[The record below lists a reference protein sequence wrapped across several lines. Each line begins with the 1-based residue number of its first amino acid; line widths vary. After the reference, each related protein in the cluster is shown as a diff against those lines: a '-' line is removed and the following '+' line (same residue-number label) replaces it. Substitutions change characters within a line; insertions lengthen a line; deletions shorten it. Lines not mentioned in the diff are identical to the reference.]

1 MNKREKGRKS
11 EDIAKDLLVSKGYR
25 FIQRNF
31 YTRHGEIDLIFEDRN
46 ELVFVEVKSS
56 KGDYYGQPE
65 ERIDRTKV
73 KRLTESARIF
83 LAENRIRNKDCR
95 FDVVSIL
102 YEEDNS
108 ARINHIKNAFW
119 GDES

>member
-1 MNKREKGRKS
+1 MNKREKGRNS

-83 LAENRIRNKDCR
+83 LAENKIRNKDCR

>member
-83 LAENRIRNKDCR
+83 LAENKIRNKDCR